1 MYSMYV
7 VLFQFILVLL
17 CSPTLLNG
25 QEPLSLEGRNK
36 ACDVLV
42 AVDES
47 LYNRHDGNMTFLVD
61 LAKQHIKVG
70 NSVPIFVSEAVIFKF
85 LFARD

>member
-1 MYSMYV
+1 MLS
-7 VLFQFILVLL
+7 VLVPFLLVQYAV
-17 CSPTLLNG
+17 SEING
-25 QEPLSLEGRNK
+25 QEELISLEGRNK